1 VKDCFAVFGL
11 VIGVVI
17 IGFSW
22 SLAIALPFMWIW
34 NYAVVSAIEIDPPY
48 EPPARWSMFAVAEDF
63 IRRGG
68 NYEDGTE
75 VVGGLGSVDGD
86 GRHYCDRCSGRKAT

>member
-1 VKDCFAVFGL
+1 MLCQIKAMFACDDCGTEFT
-11 VIGVVI
+11 
-17 IGFSW
+17 
-22 SLAIALPFMWIW
+22 
-34 NYAVVSAIEIDPPY
+34 IEIDPPY
-48 EPPARWSMFAVAEDF
+48 EPPARWSMFDVAEDF

-75 VVGGLGSVDGD
+75 VVGGFGSVDGD